1 MPDRQRR
8 ATPDARPGVRS
19 PAPAAPRRLPRVTGL
34 RLNRYLA
41 QAGVASRRAA
51 DALIAGGRVTVDGEV
66 VDDLGRRVEPGQRVA
81 VDGRAV
87 GTAERHAYLVLHK
100 PAGVVTT
107 MSDPQGRQTVAD
119 LVKSSVRVYPVGRLD
134 AETTGLLLLTNDGDL
149 AHLLSHPSSGVV
161 KTYQATVRGLPSNF
175 ELERLRRGIQLED
188 GLTAPAKRAAAARRR
203 AGQRAG
209 AVDPRG
215 ARTVRCGGCWTRSA
229 IAPSRCT
236 GRATGRSPSGEPR
249 AGQGAAPDAGRGRAR
264 YGVRRGRARA
274 PPYTAPRHGPQRQQR
289 RARAD
294 GAHALDGVLG
304 RGRPHRRADPGVGR
318 RRARRPERR
327 GHRHRRDRPARADRR
342 APLRGPARRR
352 ARRPAAQGLQVGL
365 ARVPRSRHRHRH
377 LRPQGRRRAT
387 SR

>member
-1 MPDRQRR
+1 
-8 ATPDARPGVRS
+8 
-19 PAPAAPRRLPRVTGL
+19 VTGL

-51 DALIAGGRVTVDGEV
+51 DALIAGGRVTVDGQV

-175 ELERLRRGIQLED
+175 ELERMRRGIQLED
-188 GLTAPAKRAAAARRR
+188 GLTAPARVRLLRGDERASVLELSIHEGRNRQVRRMLDAIGHRAVALHRPSYGPLSLGALGPGKVRPLTPAEVAALRRAA
-203 AGQRAG
+203 GQA
-209 AVDPRG
+209 
-215 ARTVRCGGCWTRSA
+215 
-229 IAPSRCT
+229 
-236 GRATGRSPSGEPR
+236 
-249 AGQGAAPDAGRGRAR
+249 
-264 YGVRRGRARA
+264 
-274 PPYTAPRHGPQRQQR
+274 
-289 RARAD
+289 
-294 GAHALDGVLG
+294 
-304 RGRPHRRADPGVGR
+304 
-318 RRARRPERR
+318 
-327 GHRHRRDRPARADRR
+327 
-342 APLRGPARRR
+342 
-352 ARRPAAQGLQVGL
+352 
-365 ARVPRSRHRHRH
+365 
-377 LRPQGRRRAT
+377 
-387 SR
+387 